1 MYAAVDSLQKWKSQ
15 IFYLCVYQQKFQ
27 QLLESKA
34 TTLQTQ
40 PQVETVCIG
49 MPIHCNFVI
58 FSWHNFTEFLKY
70 VNS

>member
-1 MYAAVDSLQKWKSQ
+1 MKVTDILPLCLQIKVSA
-15 IFYLCVYQQKFQ
+15 II
-27 QLLESKA
+27 LESKA

-58 FSWHNFTEFLKY
+58 FS
-70 VNS
+70 